1 MQDKRAL
8 VVGVT
13 GIAGSNL
20 AEYLHQVGGW
30 DIHGLSRRPPKGCA
44 WLTSHTADLMDAE
57 ATSAALKGVAPS
69 HVFYCTWMPGAT
81 EPESVA
87 INCRMLGNLLQ
98 ACAQGGRLR
107 HVTLL
112 TGTKHYLGPFTE
124 FGKTIPETPFR
135 EDMPRLPTQVFYYD
149 MEDLLFDAAQRAG
162 FGWSVHRAHTIIGHA
177 VGNMMNM
184 GVTLACYASLCRAT
198 GADFVFPG
206 HPVSYSGVTDVTDA
220 RLLARHLAWAATCDA
235 ARNEAFNVANGDVFR
250 WSHMWRV
257 IADYFGL
264 VPGSYPGHSHSLD
277 AKLRGMSDDWDRL
290 VAAEGLQPNPLN
302 RLASGWHSDF
312 DLGRPME
319 CFNSMAK
326 SRRLGFDAWQDSEQ
340 SFIDLFDRL
349 RRERIIP

>member
-1 MQDKRAL
+1 M
-8 VVGVT
+8 
-13 GIAGSNL
+13 
-20 AEYLHQVGGW
+20 
-30 DIHGLSRRPPKGCA
+30 
-44 WLTSHTADLMDAE
+44 
-57 ATSAALKGVAPS
+57 
-69 HVFYCTWMPGAT
+69 
-81 EPESVA
+81 
-87 INCRMLGNLLQ
+87 
-98 ACAQGGRLR
+98 
-107 HVTLL
+107 
-112 TGTKHYLGPFTE
+112 
-124 FGKTIPETPFR
+124 
-135 EDMPRLPTQVFYYD
+135 
-149 MEDLLFDAAQRAG
+149 
-162 FGWSVHRAHTIIGHA
+162 
-177 VGNMMNM
+177 
-184 GVTLACYASLCRAT
+184 
-198 GADFVFPG
+198 
-206 HPVSYSGVTDVTDA
+206 TDVTDA